1 MNVPVTIPCLIVGL
15 ITGSATSLAQA
26 RSVYLDAGEHHIA
39 IGGHIH
45 PFRGP
50 EAFILFPQDSNDGH
64 NLYLSVGYILKS
76 WIVGPLQNF
85 YLSTGAQL
93 IACDTEPDLIRAVS
107 WRNRFHYEPRAWQKA
122 RVAGEINFAP
132 RATTFDPGQRIVLG
146 ALQIEHL
153 AFKQTAVEIG
163 WRQLRV
169 SLENG
174 QRIDISQ
181 GGFMG
186 LRYEF

>member
-1 MNVPVTIPCLIVGL
+1 MNVPVTISCLIVGL
-15 ITGSATSLAQA
+15 ITGTAAGLAQA
-26 RSVYLDAGEHHIA
+26 RSVYMDAGKHHIA

-50 EAFILFPQDSNDGH
+50 EAFMLFPQDSNDD
-64 NLYLSVGYILKS
+64 LYLSVGYILKS

-93 IACDTEPDLIRAVS
+93 IASDTSSDLIRAVS
-107 WRNRFHYEPRAWQKA
+107 WRNRFHYEPRAWQKTQL
-122 RVAGEINFAP
+122 AGEINFAP
-132 RATTFDPGQRIVLG
+132 HATTFDTGQRIGLG
-146 ALQIEHL
+146 ALQVEYF

-186 LRYEF
+186 LRHEF

>member
-1 MNVPVTIPCLIVGL
+1 MNVPVTLPCLIVGL
-15 ITGSATSLAQA
+15 ITATTASLSQA
-26 RSVYLDAGEHHIA
+26 RSVYMDAGEHHVA
-39 IGGHIH
+39 VGGHIH

-50 EAFILFPQDSNDGH
+50 EAFMLLAQDGNGDH
-64 NLYLSVGYILKS
+64 NLYFSVGYILKS

-93 IACDTEPDLIRAVS
+93 IANDTSSDLIRAVS
-107 WRNRFHYEPRAWQKA
+107 WRNRFHFEPRAWQQIQL
-122 RVAGEINFAP
+122 AGEINFAP
-132 RATTFDPGQRIVLG
+132 HATTFDTGQRIGLG
-146 ALQIEHL
+146 ALQIEYF

-169 SLENG
+169 TLENG

-181 GGFMG
+181 GGFIG